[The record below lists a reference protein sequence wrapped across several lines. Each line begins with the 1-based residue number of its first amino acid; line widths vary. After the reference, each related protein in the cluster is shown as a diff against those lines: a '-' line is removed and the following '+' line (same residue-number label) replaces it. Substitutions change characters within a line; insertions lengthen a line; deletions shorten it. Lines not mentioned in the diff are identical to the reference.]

1 MNRPDIGGSREPPD
15 DRDPPWMI
23 VGVVLAGVAMV
34 VAVVGWALTAEGDE
48 TLAQHTHTYTDSVTR
63 RIAKVEHKT
72 FYSKKERPWC
82 DVEQFDVQY
91 TCDDQDNPYISQWG
105 VYLGHRTKVHVAW
118 SCSAGG
124 NSKDYSKTYDFPGGG
139 GYNKGTHSWSSFSIP
154 AVPAGWDNPCKWVV
168 THTAPTTT
176 TTTTTT
182 LPDEDPPPV
191 SSTSTTTTSVPVSPC
206 LGGWWFDGV
215 DCQPPSRPTT
225 TTTSFPAPLPGSWS
239 GACAFTWRV
248 GDTIVGGGLFDA
260 GVVSSHG
267 RFTGV
272 RLPTYGGLRS
282 YVFRGSVPSGM
293 DWVMFGSADKL
304 YAGSGVGVWGSPTA
318 AGTWRGNLTYTVSYS
333 SVGGV
338 VSFAGYT
345 TPCTFTVLGALA
357 PGEGPVRACTA
368 AVSEGV
374 LEGVRGLVS
383 WRTNFVPVDD
393 GSGVDLEAAMRELG
407 VVESPAFPSAWA
419 AGGLGDPDD
428 DFRVWPFWP
437 PDRIGLADVVDTA
450 ECSWGA
456 RRVITRVWPRVMW
469 REGDVATVREVRPN
483 VASVWEGQDKR
494 FRDRVRGEFEAR
506 WRRAGWSE
514 SVAVPS
520 RGVPVGSVCDLLGRA
535 GETAEELSGRLKL
548 ECFWWVPVEGVYSW
562 ETVVEYITSD
572 HSDGIRRR
580 GELVLYEGSGW
591 IGGGHPGVIRII
603 PGGAFVR

>member
-1 MNRPDIGGSREPPD
+1 MKDYEK
-15 DRDPPWMI
+15 DPWWLRWI
-23 VGVVLAGVAMV
+23 VPLGLVVI
-34 VAVVGWALTAEGDE
+34 VAVFGWVLQADGDV
-48 TLAQHTHTYTDSVTR
+48 TDSDHTHTYSDNIDRGEVPRHRTR
-63 RIAKVEHKT
+63 WSAHPT
-72 FYSKKERPWC
+72 SADGWAAWC
-82 DVEQFDVQY
+82 RLRYD
-91 TCDDQDNPYISQWG
+91 CDHDDIRGWG
-105 VYLGHRTKVHVAW
+105 RYLGHKTELRVTW
-118 SCSAGG
+118 SCSAEEH
-124 NSKDYSKTYDFPGGG
+124 SKTYSTTYEVSHPGAHSRSDFSP
-139 GYNKGTHSWSSFSIP
+139 P
-154 AVPAGWDNPCKWVV
+154 VRPAGWDDPCRWVV
-168 THTAPTTT
+168 THTASTTTTT

-182 LPDEDPPPV
+182 LPDEDPPP
-191 SSTSTTTTSVPVSPC
+191 SSTTTTTLPESPC
-206 LGGWWFDGV
+206 LGDWWWDGAF
-215 DCQPPSRPTT
+215 CQPPS
-225 TTTSFPAPLPGSWS
+225 TTTSTTERYRAEGSW
-239 GACAFTWRV
+239 GECAFTWRV
-248 GDTIVGGGLFDA
+248 GDTIVAGGLFDPN
-260 GVVSSHG
+260 VVSSHR

-272 RLPTYGGLRS
+272 RLPSFSGASKNKPAYFFG
-282 YVFRGSVPSGM
+282 GSVPPGM
-293 DWVMFGSADKL
+293 RWTHLDRFVSWEWTFGERI
-304 YAGSGVGVWGSPTA
+304 GVWGSPTT
-318 AGTWRGNLTYTVSYS
+318 AGTWTGNLYVTGNY
-333 SVGGV
+333 GP
-338 VSFAGYT
+338 GYRHSDAAT
-345 TPCTFTVLGALA
+345 RCTFTVLPALV

-383 WRTNFVPVDD
+383 WRTNFVPVEDALEG
-393 GSGVDLEAAMRELG
+393 GSVEEAMRELG

-419 AGGLGDPDD
+419 AGGLGDPGY

-469 REGDVATVREVRPN
+469 RAGDVATVREVRPE

-520 RGVPVGSVCDLLGRA
+520 REVPVGSVCDLLGRA
-535 GETAEELSGRLKL
+535 GESGEELSDRLKL

-591 IGGGHPGVIRII
+591 VGGGHPGVIRII